1 MVKKNGM
8 GRVGRERSGSNPA
21 QQFLKIFIFPLQK
34 ASGEVC
40 QREGRAGGKGAIET
54 EAVLWSAEG
63 CWTGMCFASVLDS
76 RQQKANG
83 PKMIAH
89 LQLPELEIS
98 VSASPSQRFCH
109 QRPKHEPRRSEEGSR
124 LQC

>member
-1 MVKKNGM
+1 MVKKNGV
-8 GRVGRERSGSNPA
+8 GWEGVGRERSGSNPA

-34 ASGEVC
+34 ASGEVY
-40 QREGRAGGKGAIET
+40 QKEGRAGGEGAIET
-54 EAVLWSAEG
+54 ETVLRSAEG

-89 LQLPELEIS
+89 LQLPEL
-98 VSASPSQRFCH
+98 SPSQRFCH
-109 QRPKHEPRRSEEGSR
+109 QRPKHEPRRSEEGFR